1 MKTKYMTHFGW
12 LRMVTKA
19 EINKSPKRTL
29 LSDVVAVVF
38 LLALAGVL
46 YFPQVTRLGLGLDAF
61 LATYFEQTGYSREPS
76 RPFLE
81 VGWHLATALTGGSV
95 TGYNVFMF
103 SCLLF
108 SAVLVYFLVRIVLP
122 RQPVWALLASTLK
135 LTWSANFEVFD
146 NSGLSIYFSEM
157 LFLFSLSILILLVN
171 HHRKLSQ
178 VGVFFAST
186 AMIAS
191 LVVVVGTYQ
200 TFWPLIIFVPL
211 GLIILGVIDRRD
223 RRTLLTLSLWY
234 LASLPMMIWS
244 VHLASKKIAKLGLSL
259 AEYFDRLYTGFWAAT
274 GQSLIVPFSSTPTYT
289 TFGVSVW
296 VVSCICI
303 FAVLLVYMGGQS
315 WPALREQSHKQIT
328 RLFARMSLISAAVVV
343 MTLLPPVLINLPNY
357 GTRVMHVPA
366 LGSIMWVVTV
376 LAGLYWMHRAVGGG
390 LSAIIAII
398 LVAVMVQQTYNVGNH
413 YAINGYLSRRFWE
426 DVSLEIPNIE
436 EETVVLMDEPPPGI
450 VAYDGFSTWVLR
462 AITGTQKTFFITSS
476 KPTFDPNSESYKIT
490 SVVDISGKVKRYP
503 GEAYYLRD
511 RVFPG
516 ILTKPKTF
524 EVSASRVISAK
535 WDSSTLRLS
544 VLPERSAMDL
554 LHKEVPSSYGQ
565 VLFPKSSIE
574 SNRARKSNSAPL

>member
-1 MKTKYMTHFGW
+1 
-12 LRMVTKA
+12 MVTKSG
-19 EINKSPKRTL
+19 INKSPKRTL
-29 LSDVVAVVF
+29 LNDVLAVVF
-38 LLALAGVL
+38 LGALAGVL

-61 LATYFEQTGYSREPS
+61 LATYFEQTGYSRESS

-108 SAVLVYFLVRIVLP
+108 SAVLVYFLVRIILP

-157 LFLFSLSILILLVN
+157 LFLFSLCILVLLVN
-171 HHRKLSQ
+171 QYRKLSQ

-223 RRTLLTLSLWY
+223 KRTLFTLSLWY
-234 LASLPMMIWS
+234 LASLPMMIWL
-244 VHLASKKIAKLGLSL
+244 VHLASKAIAKLGLSL
-259 AEYFDRLYTGFWAAT
+259 TEYSIRLYTGFWAAT
-274 GQSLIVPFSSTPTYT
+274 GQSLIVPFSSTPTYA

-296 VVSCICI
+296 VVSSICI
-303 FAVLLVYMGGQS
+303 FAVLLVYMGEQS

-328 RLFARMSLISAAVVV
+328 RLIARMSLISAAVVV

-376 LAGLYWMHRAVGGG
+376 LAVLYWMHRVVGGG
-390 LSAIIAII
+390 LSAVIAIV

-426 DVSLEIPNIE
+426 DVSQEIPNIE

-462 AITGTQKTFFITSS
+462 AITGTQKTFFITGS
-476 KPTFDPNSESYKIT
+476 KPTFDPNSDSYKIT
-490 SVVDISGKVKRYP
+490 SIVDISGKVKRYP
-503 GEAYYLRD
+503 GEAYYLQD
-511 RVFPG
+511 GVFPG

-535 WDSSTLRLS
+535 WDSSKLRLS
-544 VLPERSAMDL
+544 VLPERSAMER